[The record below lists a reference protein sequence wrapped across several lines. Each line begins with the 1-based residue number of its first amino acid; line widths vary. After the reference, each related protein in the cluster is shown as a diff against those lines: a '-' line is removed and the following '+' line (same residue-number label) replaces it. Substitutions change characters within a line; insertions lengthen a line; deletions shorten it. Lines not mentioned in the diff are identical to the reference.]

1 MNRIAI
7 AFTGF
12 CFLACTCS
20 SAFAQTEANAAPASS
35 SDNTDERADWIEPV
49 ADIRYR
55 YEFVDQEDFE
65 LDAYA
70 STLRA
75 RLGVRFKPAT
85 SLVLFAEG
93 EAVVHVGPEK
103 FNDTTN
109 GVIGRPIVADPE
121 DLLLNQLY
129 ARWSPRPGAAISAGR
144 QAVNYDNQRWIGSVG
159 WRQNDQTLDAITGGI
174 ERIGGSDVVAS
185 YGYAWRVN
193 RVFGPDSPQG
203 VWENSDIH
211 MVRLG
216 SPLGSIGKLTAY
228 GYWLDIPEAPAASS
242 RTMGVRLAGDRT
254 LGAADT
260 KITYAL
266 EVARQSPKERNPSD
280 DTHSY
285 WLVEPGLSFGSGSVK
300 LGYERLEGNG
310 VSALQTPLATLH
322 AFNGWADRFLVT
334 PPTGLRDLYLD
345 AGYTVPKGV
354 GALSGTGFRFA
365 FHDYTSTA
373 GDLKYGREWNA
384 SIARPLSGPVFL
396 TLKFADYDAAEFS
409 ADTTKAWIQLDGR
422 F

>member
-12 CFLACTCS
+12 CFLAFTCS
-20 SAFAQTEANAAPASS
+20 SAFAQTEAATASASS
-35 SDNTDERADWIEPV
+35 PDNTTERADWIEPV
-49 ADIRYR
+49 ADVRYR

-65 LDAYA
+65 LDAHA
-70 STLRA
+70 STLRV
-75 RLGVRFKPAT
+75 RLGARIRPAT

-93 EAVVHVGPEK
+93 EAVVPVGPEK

-121 DLLLNQLY
+121 DLHLNQLY
-129 ARWSPRPGAAISAGR
+129 ARWSPRPGAAITAGR
-144 QAVNYDNQRWIGSVG
+144 QSLNYDNQRWIGSVG
-159 WRQNDQTLDAITGGI
+159 WRQNDQTLDAMTGVI
-174 ERIGGSDVVAS
+174 ERIGDSDVDAS

-193 RVFGPDSPQG
+193 RVFGPGSPQG
-203 VWENSDIH
+203 VWEDTDIH

-228 GYWLDIPEAPAASS
+228 GYWLDIPEAPISSS
-242 RTMGVRLAGDRT
+242 RTIGVRLTGDPA
-254 LGAADT
+254 LGASTT
-260 KITYAL
+260 KITYAF
-266 EVARQSPKERNPSD
+266 EFARQSPAGRNLSD

-285 WLVEPGLSFGSGSVK
+285 WLFEPGLSFGSASVK

-334 PPTGLRDLYLD
+334 PPAGLRDLYLD
-345 AGYTVPKGV
+345 AGYTVPKG
-354 GALSGTGFRFA
+354 GGLLAGTGFRFA
-365 FHDYTSTA
+365 FHDYASTA
-373 GDLKYGREWNA
+373 GDLEYGREWNA
-384 SIARPLSGPVFL
+384 SIARPLLGPVSL
-396 TLKFADYDAAEFS
+396 MLKFADYDAARFS
-409 ADTTKAWIQLDGR
+409 ADTTKIWVQLDAR